1 MSLRTESSTEEERK
15 TQIKLMNPKRILTRI
30 AAVALLM
37 VASANAALV
46 TVSNDVTGATTWYA
60 SNTYVLRTVVY
71 VQTNAV
77 LTIEPGTVV
86 KGGISN
92 LISRTDLPLLV
103 SALWVTRGGKLY
115 ATGTVERPIIFT
127 SENDPMNG
135 TWLRSGGVPLS
146 GQWGGVV
153 LNGRA
158 TINSAVS
165 LAGNAASPKYEQYE
179 GVNGPGANGEHLFGG
194 NDDNDNSGALRYVS
208 IRYPGKEFSTG
219 RELNGL
225 TMGGVGRGTTI
236 EYVEVFGS
244 SDDSFEWFGGTVNTR
259 YLVAAFGEDDDFD
272 TDQGYRGTNQF
283 WFGIKPPWA
292 GSTDSRGFETDGDL
306 NQTPVQNDFPISQWA
321 AYNVTLIGRG
331 AGETSTSLGRAWNAR
346 DETAANLVNSIV
358 TDFHTGL
365 LLDSDGLLYFTNVPP
380 EANALNN
387 IWNVVNTTAS
397 ANGGFLFSDVARSNT
412 VENPLLGGVSYT
424 NNLGLNPRPQ
434 AGSPAL
440 GNALT
445 PPAGL
450 TQVNYRGAFNT
461 NDLWVHKW
469 SALYKLG
476 YLEGTWY
483 APSDV
488 VPPACA
494 EPSLTIVRNGGDVT
508 ISWNGEAG
516 CNYEL
521 QSTTDLGTVPVSW
534 ATIGSFSGAGSH
546 SQATAATGLIKA
558 FRVIVP

>member
-1 MSLRTESSTEEERK
+1 
-15 TQIKLMNPKRILTRI
+15 MNPKRILAWM
-30 AAVALLM
+30 AALALLAT
-37 VASANAALV
+37 ASAHAALV
-46 TVSNDVTGATTWYA
+46 TVSNDVTGLTTWYA

-71 VQTNAV
+71 VQSNAV

-92 LISRTDLPLLV
+92 LTSRTDLPLLV

-135 TWLRSGGVPLS
+135 TWLRSGGTPLS

-153 LNGRA
+153 LGGKA
-158 TINSAVS
+158 TINSAQNAS
-165 LAGNAASPKYEQYE
+165 GNVANPRYEQYE

-244 SDDSFEWFGGTVNTR
+244 SDDGFEWWGGTVNTKH
-259 YLVAAFGEDDDFD
+259 LVAAFNEDDDFD

-283 WFGIKPPWA
+283 WLGIKPPWA

-306 NQTPVQNDFPISQWA
+306 YQTASQNEFPISQWA

-331 AGETSTSLGRAWNAR
+331 ATETSTALGRAWNAR

-397 ANGGFLFSDVARSNT
+397 ANGGFLFSDVSRSNT

-440 GNALT
+440 GNALAA
-445 PPAGL
+445 PAGL
-450 TQVNYRGAFNT
+450 TPTTYRGAFNT
-461 NDLWVHKW
+461 NDFWAHKW
-469 SALYKLG
+469 SAIYKLG
-476 YLEGTWY
+476 YLQGTWY
-483 APSDV
+483 APSVV
-488 VPPACA
+488 VPPACVA
-494 EPSLTIVRNGGDVT
+494 PLLAIVRSGGDVT
-508 ISWNGEAG
+508 VSWNGEAG
-516 CNYEL
+516 CSYEL
-521 QSTTDLGTVPVSW
+521 QSTTDLGTVPIVW
-534 ATIGSFSGAGSH
+534 GTIGSFSGAGLH
-546 SQATAATGLIKA
+546 SQTTAATGLIKA